1 MKTLHNFLIL
11 ILSALI
17 FSGCEVIGD
26 IFKTGFYSGI
36 FLVVLI
42 IGIVIFIV
50 ARLSKKK

>member
-1 MKTLHNFLIL
+1 MKNLYTFLVL
-11 ILSALI
+11 VFLTFV

-42 IGIVIFIV
+42 IGIIIFIV

>member
-1 MKTLHNFLIL
+1 MKNLLTFLTLGFLMFM
-11 ILSALI
+11 

-42 IGIVIFIV
+42 IGIVIFII

>member
-1 MKTLHNFLIL
+1 MKSISTCLIL
-11 ILSALI
+11 VFSMLI
-17 FSGCEVIGD
+17 FSGCELIGD

-50 ARLSKKK
+50 ARLSRKK